1 MTNTE
6 TQVNR
11 CFVLDTSL
19 FTNPNTRSSFGKT
32 TLEAVINFLKIAEQ
46 SKHLK
51 FLMPTS
57 IKRELTNFL
66 DGEEIP
72 FLETHVNV
80 KSPALYDLKVPAAVV
95 YKFIDEIRNRIN
107 KGLRIAEQVIREEK
121 ESDVEIRIHKLR
133 DKYREALRDGVIDS
147 KEDFDVLMLASEVKG
162 LIVTADNGLIKMAE
176 WLGIPYLDAS
186 KFHELLIYESKID
199 LVELNF

>member
-1 MTNTE
+1 MTNCE
-6 TQVNR
+6 QENR
-11 CFVLDTSL
+11 CFILDTSL

-46 SKHLK
+46 AKHLN

-57 IKRELTNFL
+57 IKRELTTFL

-72 FLETHVNV
+72 FLETHINV

-121 ESDVEIRIHKLR
+121 ESDIEIRIHKLR
-133 DKYREALRDGVIDS
+133 DKYREALRDGVVDS

-162 LIVTADNGLIKMAE
+162 LIVTADYGLMKMAE
-176 WLGIPYLDAS
+176 WLGIPYLNAD

-199 LVELNF
+199 LVE